1 VRLESNSW
9 GQLFSSSYNS
19 HAQQADSFMWD
30 HKTFL
35 VFWSAGNG
43 GSVKAPATF
52 KNGICVG
59 GHYQDPSQNSR
70 YGSYGG
76 AVGGRTAP
84 LVTAPA
90 ADSGG
95 VGGNPAPD
103 DYDTSA
109 YWQSPDG
116 SITGDIDE
124 SLSQGHNGTSFASPM
139 AMGAA
144 ALVRDY
150 FVQGFYPGG
159 VAEPANSIDNESMS
173 AALVKAV
180 LINSGEPMTCSSCLT
195 RPNYYVGMGRIVL
208 ANTLPLAGVS
218 ETPSSLFIEDRGQS
232 VGLRSGETYVKDIGV
247 FAGTEPVRVTLAW
260 TDRPGSSLTN
270 DLRLAVYSPD
280 GEIYYGNNFG
290 GAWSVAESA
299 GGTDNDVSNPFEA
312 VMIAPEG
319 VIGGI
324 YRIEVQGASVLNG
337 DPAYGDSQ
345 PFALVASGDFGAV
358 APSEARNLRQEKSS
372 ATSQHLTWDVLF
384 GDDTVYNVY
393 RGTLGAL
400 AAGDFDHTP
409 VSGGCGLTTN
419 ELTLDDLG
427 EGQGSYY
434 IVVGKNSAG
443 EGSYGLDSS
452 GASRPASDA
461 PCP

>member
-1 VRLESNSW
+1 
-9 GQLFSSSYNS
+9 
-19 HAQQADSFMWD
+19 MWD
-30 HKTFL
+30 NKTFL
-35 VFWSAGNG
+35 IFWSAGNG

-59 GHYQDPSQNSR
+59 GHYQDPNQNSR

-90 ADSGG
+90 ADSSGI
-95 VGGNPAPD
+95 GGNPTPD
-103 DYDTSA
+103 NYDTSA

-159 VAEPANSIDNESMS
+159 TAEPGNAIDNESIS

-180 LINSGEPMTCSSCLT
+180 LINSGEPMSCSSCLT

-208 ANTLPLAGVS
+208 ANTLPLAGVA
-218 ETPSSLFIEDRGQS
+218 ETPASLFIEDKGQS
-232 VGLRSGETYVKDIGV
+232 VGMQTGETYVKDIGV
-247 FAGTEPVRVTLAW
+247 FAGVEALRVSLVW

-270 DLRLAVYSPD
+270 DLRLVVYSPT
-280 GEIYYGNNFG
+280 GETYYGNNFA
-290 GAWSVAESA
+290 GAWSVTESA
-299 GGTDNDVSNPFEA
+299 GGGDDDVTNPFET
-312 VMIAPEG
+312 VMIAPEE

-337 DPAYGDSQ
+337 DPDLGDSQ

-358 APSEARNLRQEKSS
+358 APAEVRNLHHEKLS
-372 ATSQHLTWDVLF
+372 ATSQRLSWDVLF
-384 GDDTVYNVY
+384 GDDTVYDVH
-393 RGTLGAL
+393 RGT
-400 AAGDFDHTP
+400 
-409 VSGGCGLTTN
+409 SMRSCR
-419 ELTLDDLG
+419 
-427 EGQGSYY
+427 
-434 IVVGKNSAG
+434 
-443 EGSYGLDSS
+443 
-452 GASRPASDA
+452 RPLSV
-461 PCP
+461 